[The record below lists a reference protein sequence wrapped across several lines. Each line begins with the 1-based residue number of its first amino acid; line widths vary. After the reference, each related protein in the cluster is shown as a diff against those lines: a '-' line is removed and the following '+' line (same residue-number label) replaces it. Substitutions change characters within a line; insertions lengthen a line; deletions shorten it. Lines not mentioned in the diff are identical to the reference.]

1 MKIDRDLIQTLGM
14 IMESLSNGVDPISGV
29 GFPNDTVLNSRLLK
43 KAFAETAE
51 VMLHLA
57 SFADPG
63 DIVVLKNGVNRKL
76 PFFMTAEEYS
86 QLEIGSMPVSISHF
100 TFQINSIVRREKM
113 KMLRAT
119 QFTQW
124 LNENGYLEVVVL
136 ENGNEYK
143 KATALGNNTGIYSI
157 EKVNSRGERYVT
169 NMYSSEAQEFL
180 INEVL
185 PSICRIT
192 K

>member
-1 MKIDRDLIQTLGM
+1 MKIDRDSIQTLGM
-14 IMESLSNGVDPISGV
+14 IMESLSNGVDPISGI

-51 VMLHLA
+51 VMLRLA
-57 SFADPG
+57 SLADPG
-63 DIVVLKNGVNRKL
+63 DIVVLKNGVNKKL
-76 PFFMTAEEYS
+76 PFYMTVEEHS
-86 QLEIGSMPVSISHF
+86 QLEVSSMPVSISHF
-100 TFQINSIVRREKM
+100 TFQINSIIRREKM
-113 KMLRAT
+113 KMLKAT

-124 LNENGYLEVVVL
+124 LNEKGYLETVEV
-136 ENGNEYK
+136 EEGNECK
-143 KATALGNNTGIYSI
+143 RATSLGNSVGIHSVD
-157 EKVNSRGERYVT
+157 KVNSRGEIYVT

-185 PSICRIT
+185 PCICRII